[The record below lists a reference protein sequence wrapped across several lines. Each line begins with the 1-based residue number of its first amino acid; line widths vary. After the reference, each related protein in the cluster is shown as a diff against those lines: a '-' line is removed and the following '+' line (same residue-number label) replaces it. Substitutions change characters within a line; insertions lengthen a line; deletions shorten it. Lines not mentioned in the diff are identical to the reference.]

1 VQQVDSEDAA
11 FLFLEQPDN
20 PAHLGLVALYDQSG
34 MGGHVIRF
42 QHILKHVQN
51 RLSSAPVFH
60 QKIKRVPAD
69 LDYPYW
75 IEDENFDLEYHVRHM
90 ALPKPG
96 DWRQLCIQISRI
108 HSRPLDIRRPLWEL
122 YVIEGLDKVA
132 GLPKGSFALYF
143 KIHHCAMDE
152 FTAIELLE
160 SLHETTANTQQHESR
175 ATQVTRFAAREPGTL
190 DVAVQML
197 FGNILRG
204 AKFSL
209 QSLQHRKAISRQLAK
224 ATSRGLRRVTSS
236 RQIDE
241 ENDTR
246 FASSPGPARVFE
258 GGFYKRKIL
267 EDFVAQVPG
276 ANMHHALA
284 VVCGEAT
291 RRYLES
297 KDGLQ
302 DINLSARLQVNLRNA
317 GAHAL
322 SGNRMALQ
330 NVELYTSVGNL
341 VERLYAIVGTNV
353 FASDDDLEEKGHRI
367 RSFYENIP
375 APLLSVLGR
384 WSKREL
390 QSLEAG
396 GSCGIS
402 TLAGPKQTVYFLGA
416 KMNALTSVSPLYRG
430 CGLMYSASLY
440 ENKLAI
446 SFTSGRD
453 ILPDPGNLVA
463 ALDETMKQ
471 IAFYNKKS
479 KQPRSRKTLPA

>member
-1 VQQVDSEDAA
+1 MQQVDSEDAA

-20 PAHLGLVALYDQSG
+20 PAHLGLIALYDQSKSD
-34 MGGHVIRF
+34 GHVIRF

-75 IEDENFDLEYHVRHM
+75 IEDNNFDLDYHVRHM

-96 DWRQLCIQISRI
+96 DWRQFCIQISRI
-108 HSRPLDIRRPLWEL
+108 HSRPLDIRRPLWEM
-122 YVIEGLDKVA
+122 YVIEGLDNVTD
-132 GLPKGSFALYF
+132 LPEGSFAIYF

-160 SLHETTANTQQHESR
+160 SLHETTANPHQHEDK
-175 ATQVTRFAAREPGTL
+175 ATQVTRFAAREPGSL
-190 DVAVQML
+190 DIAVQML
-197 FGNILRG
+197 FGNLLRG

-209 QSLQHRKAISRQLAK
+209 QSVKHRKNISRQLAR
-224 ATSRGLRRVTSS
+224 ATARQLRRVTSS
-236 RQIDE
+236 KNVDRE
-241 ENDTR
+241 HDTR
-246 FASSPGPARVFE
+246 FAAAPGPARVFE
-258 GGFYKRKIL
+258 GGFYQRKIL
-267 EDFVAQVPG
+267 EDFMGQVAG
-276 ANMHHALA
+276 ADMHHALA

-291 RRYLES
+291 RRYLAG
-297 KDGLQ
+297 KDGLE
-302 DINLSARLQVNLRNA
+302 DLNLSARLQVNLRNA

-330 NVELYTSVGNL
+330 NIELYTSVENL
-341 VERLYAIVGTNV
+341 VERLYAIVGTNI
-353 FASDDDLEEKGHRI
+353 FASEDDLEEKSHRI
-367 RSFYENIP
+367 RSFYEYIP
-375 APLLSVLGR
+375 SPFLSALGR
-384 WSKREL
+384 WSNREP

-402 TLAGPKQTVYFLGA
+402 TLTGPRQTVYFLGA
-416 KMNALTSVSPLYRG
+416 KMSGLTSVSPLYKG

-440 ENKLAI
+440 EDKIAI

-453 ILPDPGNLVA
+453 ILPDPENLVA
-463 ALDETMKQ
+463 ALNEVMKQ
-471 IAFYNKKS
+471 IVRCSRQSAHPRTEKS
-479 KQPRSRKTLPA
+479 L